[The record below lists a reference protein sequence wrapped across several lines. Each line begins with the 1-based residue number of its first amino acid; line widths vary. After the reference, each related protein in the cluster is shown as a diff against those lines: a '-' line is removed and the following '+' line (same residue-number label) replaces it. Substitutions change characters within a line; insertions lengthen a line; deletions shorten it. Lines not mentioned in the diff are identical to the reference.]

1 MSAITKDIESK
12 VLELSPVDRAS
23 LAEKL
28 LSSLDSSEQHLLDE
42 KWAEE
47 AESRIR
53 AYDAGEMTAS
63 DAADVHARIEKKF
76 AS

>member
-1 MSAITKDIESK
+1 MSALTKDIESQ
-12 VLELSPVDRAS
+12 VLELPPIERAS

-28 LSSLDSSEQHLLDE
+28 LSSLDSGEQHLLDE

-53 AYDAGEMTAS
+53 AYEAGEMTAS
-63 DAADVHARIEKKF
+63 DAADVYARIEKKF